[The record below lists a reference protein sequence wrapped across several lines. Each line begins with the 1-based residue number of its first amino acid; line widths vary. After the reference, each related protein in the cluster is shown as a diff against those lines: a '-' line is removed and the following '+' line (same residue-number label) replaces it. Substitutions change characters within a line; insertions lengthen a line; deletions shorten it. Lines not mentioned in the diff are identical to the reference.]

1 MTENIWLV
9 LAVVGALIIFALAI
23 YAGKLLMQLKQQ
35 NVAQAKAEQERQAQ
49 LQKHDRKVLDS
60 LLIIV
65 KAMQEQQCEYSE
77 GAWRLT
83 VLMDSLKLTP
93 TMSAEFPAIVELY
106 ESIKH
111 HSILAERK
119 KLPKQQRMKQDV
131 ERMQA
136 EAKLTE
142 QISLELDT
150 LYETATAQRASISE
164 SS

>member
-1 MTENIWLV
+1 MTTNTWLILV
-9 LAVVGALIIFALAI
+9 ALGALLILALAT

-35 NVAQAKAEQERQAQ
+35 NLAQAKSRQERHAQ
-49 LQKHDRKVLDS
+49 LQVHDRKVLDS

-65 KAMQEQQCEYSE
+65 KAMKQQQCEYSE

-93 TMSAEFPAIVELY
+93 TMSAKFPAIVELY
-106 ESIKH
+106 QSIKH
-111 HSILAERK
+111 HAILAERK
-119 KLPKQQRMKQDV
+119 ELPKQQRMKQDV
-131 ERMQA
+131 ERMRA

-142 QISLELDT
+142 QISLELDS

-164 SS
+164 LS